1 MKLKKDKT
9 EMTKRKKI
17 TYKHNETAEQSKTT
31 TTTYYESV
39 EEFTEAMNRRKE
51 KLYPHL
57 QIEIV
62 SVEDIEVD
70 PYASAFKE
78 DSRYRYNG

>member
-1 MKLKKDKT
+1 
-9 EMTKRKKI
+9 MTKRKKI
-17 TYKHNETAEQSKTT
+17 TYKHNTDPNESKTT

-39 EEFTEAMNRRKE
+39 EEFNEAMNRRKE

-57 QIEIV
+57 QIEIL
-62 SVEDIEVD
+62 SVEDFEVD

>member
-1 MKLKKDKT
+1 
-9 EMTKRKKI
+9 MTNLTDLYNMINRKKI
-17 TYKHNETAEQSKTT
+17 TYIHNTNPNESMTE

-39 EEFTEAMNRRKE
+39 EEFIEAMKRRRE

-57 QIEIV
+57 ETEIV
-62 SVEDIEVD
+62 DVEDVVID

>member
-1 MKLKKDKT
+1 MIN
-9 EMTKRKKI
+9 RKKI
-17 TYKHNETAEQSKTT
+17 TYIHNTNPNESKTE
-31 TTTYYESV
+31 TTTYYTSV
-39 EEFTEAMNRRKE
+39 EEFTEAMQRRKE

-57 QIEIV
+57 ETEIV
-62 SVEDIEVD
+62 DVEDVTID

>member
-1 MKLKKDKT
+1 MLVQRKLQQ
-9 EMTKRKKI
+9 MTPRKKI
-17 TYKHNETAEQSKTT
+17 TYIHNTNPNESTT
-31 TTTYYESV
+31 ETTTYYTSV
-39 EEFTEAMNRRKE
+39 EEFTTAMQRRKE

-57 QIEIV
+57 ETEIV
-62 SVEDIEVD
+62 DVEDVVID